1 MSCFSVPQQLNR
13 NTTIERQQFFVR
25 QEKDK
30 KGKKRNIKIS
40 NTPNWD
46 MKMVR
51 KKTSESALEYMDI
64 LSSQDQPHGASNL
77 IGL

>member
-1 MSCFSVPQQLNR
+1 MNQIITGKTINLTIQRGFLVLMSCFSVPQQLNR

-40 NTPNWD
+40 NTPN
-46 MKMVR
+46 
-51 KKTSESALEYMDI
+51 
-64 LSSQDQPHGASNL
+64 
-77 IGL
+77 